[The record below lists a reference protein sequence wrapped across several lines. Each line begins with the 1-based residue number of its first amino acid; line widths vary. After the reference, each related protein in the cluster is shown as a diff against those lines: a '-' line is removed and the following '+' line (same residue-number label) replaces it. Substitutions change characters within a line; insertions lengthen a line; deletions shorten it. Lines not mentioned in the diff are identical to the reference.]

1 MEAVAA
7 KQVILLFNPVLSA
20 LFFVFF
26 QDCNLFILMY
36 SNTKHFTILYCKV
49 QVWIH
54 RYRPSLQGPCKL
66 NKCLYFSAKKRKC
79 LVFDLLTWY
88 LLIFLLQ
95 DALLWNS
102 FKRNPL
108 NSLSPLSIFVLFFIW
123 LLIYGHVQ
131 STSSHSIQSM
141 TKDLEQT
148 KGINQNWSGA
158 KNFYNCFCV
167 IFDCFLKKV
176 ISRRNT
182 GH

>member
-1 MEAVAA
+1 MFFSRT
-7 KQVILLFNPVLSA
+7 VIYLFWCI
-20 LFFVFF
+20 
-26 QDCNLFILMY
+26 QILNN
-36 SNTKHFTILYCKV
+36 SPFCIVKFKFEFTDIEK
-49 QVWIH
+49 
-54 RYRPSLQGPCKL
+54 K
-66 NKCLYFSAKKRKC
+66 KKRKC

-167 IFDCFLKKV
+167 IFDCYLKKV